1 MEPRDCPVLQIG
13 RELLMPTT
21 GSCFSQYRKWRF
33 YAESLIEQAISIL
46 MPSMG
51 MRILKTAGMGNLPSL
66 PLSVVTVSCAGVPA
80 AMTTGSSPYRS
91 QPELTN
97 SL

>member
-46 MPSMG
+46 DAMDGDAEPF
-51 MRILKTAGMGNLPSL
+51 LTFPAGGDSQL
-66 PLSVVTVSCAGVPA
+66 CWVPA
-80 AMTTGSSPYRS
+80 AM
-91 QPELTN
+91 
-97 SL
+97 